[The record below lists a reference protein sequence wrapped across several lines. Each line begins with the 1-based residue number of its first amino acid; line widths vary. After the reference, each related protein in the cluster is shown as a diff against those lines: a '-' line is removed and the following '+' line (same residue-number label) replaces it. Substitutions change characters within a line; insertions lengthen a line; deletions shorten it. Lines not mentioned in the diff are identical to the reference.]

1 MEQCETHGNGILLD
15 YYQGAYG
22 PTIRIDVQEV
32 SFLVRLKEMFLRLAE
47 GKEETVS
54 LVETDSIRATGFDN
68 LILRLVP
75 SHRDD
80 AKNLKL
86 VSEGREAIVFRWS
99 LSPRGWRRCAGLV
112 DGLLEAGF
120 PAHQYLTQE
129 GIDDAIIE
137 LAFRE

>member
-1 MEQCETHGNGILLD
+1 MGRSEPHGKVILLD

-32 SFLVRLKEMFLRLAE
+32 DPLVRLREMFLSLAE
-47 GKEETVS
+47 AKQETVS
-54 LVETDSIRATGFDN
+54 LVEIDAVRATEIDN
-68 LILRLVP
+68 LILKLLP
-75 SHRDD
+75 AHQDD
-80 AKNLKL
+80 EKSLRR
-86 VSEGREAIVFRWS
+86 VSESRGAVVFCWS
-99 LSPRGWRRCAGLV
+99 MSSRGWRRCAGLV
-112 DGLLEAGF
+112 DGLLEVEV